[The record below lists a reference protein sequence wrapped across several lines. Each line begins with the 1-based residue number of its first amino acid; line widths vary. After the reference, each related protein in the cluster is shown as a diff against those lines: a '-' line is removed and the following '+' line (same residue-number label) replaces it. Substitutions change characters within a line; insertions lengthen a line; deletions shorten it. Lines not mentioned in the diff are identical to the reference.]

1 MAEVALIKINKI
13 LNVLLSKVL
22 SLKRNLC
29 NFRLKVNN
37 HCSYFTGGIK
47 KVVLEALS
55 LVACRKR
62 MLPTI

>member
-13 LNVLLSKVL
+13 LNLLLSEVL
-22 SLKRNLC
+22 SPKRNLC
-29 NFRLKVNN
+29 NFCLKVNN

-47 KVVLEALS
+47 KVVSEALS
-55 LVACRKR
+55 LIACRKR